1 MMSGYGPFAWY
12 YDELTENVS
21 YEERAAYF
29 TGLMEHFG
37 TSGPIVLDLACGTGS
52 LSEPLA
58 KAGYDVIGIDNSEE
72 MLAVAMEKL
81 AEQPELDILYLCQSM
96 TDLDLYGTVDTIVCA
111 LDSLNHLT
119 DPELVKKTF
128 QSVSLFTAPGG
139 LFLFDV
145 NTPYKHREVL
155 GNSCYV
161 YEFDDLFCAWQNF
174 YEEETGTVTIQ
185 LDFFEE
191 ENGVY
196 HREQEVIT
204 ERAYSREELTQW
216 LEEAGFSLLAVFGED
231 SMVEPAEDCQR
242 WIFAARKK

>member
-81 AEQPELDILYLCQSM
+81 AEQP
-96 TDLDLYGTVDTIVCA
+96 
-111 LDSLNHLT
+111 
-119 DPELVKKTF
+119 
-128 QSVSLFTAPGG
+128 VSP
-139 LFLFDV
+139 
-145 NTPYKHREVL
+145 
-155 GNSCYV
+155 
-161 YEFDDLFCAWQNF
+161 
-174 YEEETGTVTIQ
+174 
-185 LDFFEE
+185 
-191 ENGVY
+191 
-196 HREQEVIT
+196 
-204 ERAYSREELTQW
+204 
-216 LEEAGFSLLAVFGED
+216 
-231 SMVEPAEDCQR
+231 
-242 WIFAARKK
+242 